1 MMRQVRASIEKTILM
16 EDSSRRLTEDCE
28 SSVCRNDAQWVL
40 YTQEAL
46 EYGFDVVKMVEL
58 ELIFECL
65 NDLHLLEDNNR
76 EGLDTE

>member
-1 MMRQVRASIEKTILM
+1 MVTM
-16 EDSSRRLTEDCE
+16 EDSSRKLTEDCE
-28 SSVCRNDAQWVL
+28 NSVCRNDAQWIL

-65 NDLHLLEDNNR
+65 NDLHLLEEQNR
-76 EGLDTE
+76 DGLDDE